1 MAINKNHEFDELN
14 GKKCAIVEK
23 NVSEERGDFLKKLLE
38 FNGFEVQL
46 VPTPATKAQNTENET
61 ADGQT
66 NPTYTIGVTHVGF
79 NAINAVFGRL
89 LKRED
94 GQIVT
99 LAYWQQ
105 KNVNTD
111 ESIPYYQKN

>member
-23 NVSEERGDFLKKLLE
+23 NATAERCDFLKKLLE
-38 FNGFEVQL
+38 LNGFEVQIAATPL
-46 VPTPATKAQNTENET
+46 PKAQSTENDAADPAPTPTF
-61 ADGQT
+61 
-66 NPTYTIGVTHVGF
+66 TIGVTHVGF
-79 NAINAVFGRL
+79 NAINAIFGRL
-89 LKRED
+89 LRRED

-105 KNVNTD
+105 KEVNTD